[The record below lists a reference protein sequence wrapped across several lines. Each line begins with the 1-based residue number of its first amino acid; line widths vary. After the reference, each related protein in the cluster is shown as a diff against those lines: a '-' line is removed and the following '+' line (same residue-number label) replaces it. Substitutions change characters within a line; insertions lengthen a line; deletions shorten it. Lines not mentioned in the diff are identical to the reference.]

1 MQFATHKSTW
11 RKMALL
17 LATVMLTLTLAAC
30 GAKNDGNNAAEEE
43 DKTEI
48 ATYKGGNVTASEF
61 DKYLGVFTIVQPT
74 YAQIVE
80 IPQFKEQLLTQYI
93 SYKAIADLASAD
105 AKKQAEEDV
114 KLQMDD
120 YTAAIKEEANSALKE
135 AIAAKNLKD
144 ADIENYFRLTA
155 VVVAHMNSLVTEDE
169 MKKELADK
177 PADYMTATVRH
188 ILVKTSET
196 DQSTGETKE
205 LRTAEEALARA
216 NEAKAKLEA
225 GGDWTELA
233 KEYSEDTGSSDKGGQ
248 YADQKGAGWVEEF
261 KQAVYKQ
268 EVGKIGEPVET
279 EFGYH
284 VILVE
289 KREVPVY
296 DKLTD
301 EEKEAIKGSVA
312 YAHMNQY
319 MTDEI
324 EKLEI
329 DIKLPE
335 PSASPS
341 ASPDASEAPASD
353 APASDAPA
361 ATDTPKAE

>member
-1 MQFATHKSTW
+1 MQFATRKSTW
-11 RKMALL
+11 RTAAMV
-17 LATVMLTLTLAAC
+17 LAAVMLMLTLAAC
-30 GAKNDGNNAAEEE
+30 GSKKDNNGNNGAAEE

-93 SYKAIADLASAD
+93 SYKAIGDVASAD
-105 AKKQAEEDV
+105 AKKQAEKDV
-114 KLQMDD
+114 KAQMDD
-120 YTAAIKEEANSALKE
+120 YTAALKDANNSALKE
-135 AIAAKNLKD
+135 AIEAKNLKD

-155 VVVAHMNSLVTEDE
+155 TVVAHMNSLVTEDE
-169 MKKELADK
+169 MKKELTDK

-188 ILVKTSET
+188 ILVATSEQ
-196 DQSTGETKE
+196 DQTTGESKE

-216 NEAKAKLEA
+216 KEAQAKLEA
-225 GGDWTELA
+225 GGDWAALA
-233 KEYSEDTGSSDKGGQ
+233 KEYSDDPGSKETGGQ
-248 YADQKGAGWVEEF
+248 YSDVVGGNWAEEF
-261 KQAVYKQ
+261 KQAAYTQ

-289 KREVPVY
+289 KRTVPVY

-301 EEKEAIKGSVA
+301 KEKEGIKGAVA
-312 YAHMNQY
+312 YAHMNTY

-324 EKLEI
+324 AKLEI

-335 PSASPS
+335 PSASP
-341 ASPDASEAPASD
+341 DASEAPEASD
-353 APASDAPA
+353 TPASDAPA